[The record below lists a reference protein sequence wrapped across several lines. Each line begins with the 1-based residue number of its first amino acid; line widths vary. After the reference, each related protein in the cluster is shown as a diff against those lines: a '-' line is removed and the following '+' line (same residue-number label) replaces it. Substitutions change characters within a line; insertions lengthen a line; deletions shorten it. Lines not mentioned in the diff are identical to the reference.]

1 MIIGTVRERKNNESR
16 VGLTPDATRTY
27 VDDGHTVLVEAGAGE
42 ASLFPDSAY
51 AEAGAEIVENAADV
65 WQRCEMMLKVKE
77 PLSEEYPY
85 FRDGLILFT
94 YLHLAADAEL
104 TQALAEANV
113 TAIAYET
120 VLGPNGKD
128 LPLLAPMSYVAGRL
142 AIQEGA
148 NCLKATNGGSG
159 KLLGGVPGTEA
170 AEIVIVGGGAVG
182 TQAAQMAI
190 GTGARVS
197 ILETN
202 PDRIIE
208 LNAMFNNSV
217 QIIQSTAAAIETWLQ
232 RADLVIS
239 CVLIPG
245 AKAPQLIRREHL
257 PLMKKGSVIVDVAI
271 DQGGSTEMSRPT
283 THADPTFIEE
293 GVVMYCVANMP
304 GAVPQTSTI
313 ALNNATTPYGRA
325 IAELGVAGAIEKFPG
340 LKPGINVHGGHVVH
354 QAVAEATGQ
363 EYHEL
368 RL

>member
-1 MIIGTVRERKNNESR
+1 MIVGTVRELKSNESR
-16 VGLTPDATRTY
+16 VGLTPDSVRSY
-27 VDDGHTVLVEAGAGE
+27 IEDGHTVLVESGAGA
-42 ASLFPDSAY
+42 ASNFPDSEY
-51 AEAGAEIVENAADV
+51 AEVGAEIVDNAAEV
-65 WQRCEMMLKVKE
+65 WQRADMIVKVKE
-77 PLSEEYPY
+77 PIEEEFQY
-85 FRDGLILFT
+85 FREDLILFA
-94 YLHLAADAEL
+94 YLHLAADSTL
-104 TQALAEANV
+104 TKALADSHV

-120 VLGPNGKD
+120 VVGPSGKD

-148 NCLKATNGGSG
+148 TCLKATNGGAG

-217 QIIQSTAAAIETWLQ
+217 QIIQSTSAAIETWLE

-257 PLMKKGSVIVDVAI
+257 PLMKKGAVIVDVAI

-283 THADPTFIEE
+283 THDDPTFIED

-313 ALNNATTPYGRA
+313 ALSNATTPYGRA
-325 IAELGVAGAIEKFPG
+325 IAELGVKGAADKMPG
-340 LKPGINVHGGHVVH
+340 LKPGVNVYRGQVTHAG
-354 QAVAEATGQ
+354 VAEATGQ
-363 EYHEL
+363 EFHEL
-368 RL
+368 QL

>member
-1 MIIGTVRERKNNESR
+1 MIIGTVRELKSNESR
-16 VGLTPDATRTY
+16 VGITPDAARSY
-27 VDDGHTVLVEAGAGE
+27 VEAGHTVLVESGAGDD
-42 ASLFPDSAY
+42 SLFPDASY
-51 AEAGAEIVENAADV
+51 AEVGAHIVDKAAEV
-65 WQRCEMMLKVKE
+65 WQRADMIVKVKE
-77 PLSEEYPY
+77 PVKQEFQY
-85 FRDGLILFT
+85 FREDLILFT

-104 TQALAEANV
+104 TNALAYANV

-120 VLGPNGKD
+120 VVGPNGKD

-202 PDRIIE
+202 PNRIIE

-217 QIIQSTAAAIETWLQ
+217 QIIQSTSAAIETWLQ

-283 THADPTFIEE
+283 THAEPTYIKD

-313 ALNNATTPYGRA
+313 ALNNATAPYGCA
-325 IAELGVAGAIEKFPG
+325 IADLGVAGAIEKYPG
-340 LKPGINVHGGHVVH
+340 LSHGVNVYRGQVTHPG
-354 QAVAEATGQ
+354 VADATGHKL
-363 EYHEL
+363 HEL
-368 RL
+368 NL